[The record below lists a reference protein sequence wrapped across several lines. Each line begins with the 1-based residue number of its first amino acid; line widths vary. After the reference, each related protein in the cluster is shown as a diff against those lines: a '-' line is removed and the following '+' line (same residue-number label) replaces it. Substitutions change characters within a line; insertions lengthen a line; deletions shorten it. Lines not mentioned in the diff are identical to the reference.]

1 MEGYIMDD
9 LFNQISTLLNISIPQ
24 EVMNAFDNPIYMKH
38 KNDYLIRLLSIEEVT
53 EMYLYLN
60 EDVNISEVLPLWT
73 DDSSNYVGVYMFG
86 PQTGKVCF
94 INHEEIDLSPVYPN
108 VHTFIKILLENSESD
123 WYELPTH
130 YPLSKDHTDELQV
143 KQDVQAIKELKNL
156 LKNPELDED
165 KRTQYLFSIMAI
177 TPYTQLDEIIPLLED
192 SNMWVQER
200 AAEILGFHRYLP
212 AKEKLNWVKEH
223 GQYNGKMAAEL
234 ALKRIRMELKSLNKK
249 KQ

>member
-1 MEGYIMDD
+1 MDN

-123 WYELPTH
+123 WYELPTQ
-130 YPLSKDHTDELQV
+130 YPLSKEHTDELQV

>member
-1 MEGYIMDD
+1 MEGYIMDN

-123 WYELPTH
+123 WYELPTQ
-130 YPLSKDHTDELQV
+130 YPLSKEHTDELQV

-223 GQYNGKMAAEL
+223 GQYNGKMATEL

>member
-1 MEGYIMDD
+1 MEGYIMDN

-123 WYELPTH
+123 WYELPTQ
-130 YPLSKDHTDELQV
+130 YPLSKEHTDELQV

-234 ALKRIRMELKSLNKK
+234 ALKRIRMELKSSNKK

>member
-1 MEGYIMDD
+1 MDN

-38 KNDYLIRLLSIEEVT
+38 KNDYLIRLLSFEEAT

-86 PQTGKVCF
+86 PLTGKVCF

-108 VHTFIKILLENSESD
+108 VQTFIKILLENSASD

-130 YPLSKDHTDELQV
+130 YPLSKEHTDELQLM
-143 KQDVQAIKELKNL
+143 QDVQAIKELKNL

-192 SNMWVQER
+192 TNMWVQER

-234 ALKRIRMELKSLNKK
+234 ALKRIRMELKS
-249 KQ
+249 